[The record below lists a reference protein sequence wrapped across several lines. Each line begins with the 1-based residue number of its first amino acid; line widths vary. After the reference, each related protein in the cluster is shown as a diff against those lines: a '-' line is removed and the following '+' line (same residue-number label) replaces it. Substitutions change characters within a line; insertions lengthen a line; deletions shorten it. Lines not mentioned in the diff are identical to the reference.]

1 MTRVPSSMH
10 CGQAILYNSS
20 ILYGGGDG
28 DNKRR
33 IIKFDLSQKKWEEF
47 SLYLYESFSMSVVQG
62 KLLVVGGYDAVKDE
76 YSNRVSEWER
86 ERVQLGQHTGE
97 PFTDSQIRCRQHR
110 LQEVVDSG
118 WWFQWR
124 STGQS
129 GHFELRDVRPVAL
142 AEHAPPTTHVCT
154 PVDPLPKPD
163 KQRGTVVPRQH
174 EQGVWPKRT
183 ETSVLHLQSG
193 SVQHQL

>member
-1 MTRVPSSMH
+1 
-10 CGQAILYNSS
+10 
-20 ILYGGGDG
+20 
-28 DNKRR
+28 
-33 IIKFDLSQKKWEEF
+33 
-47 SLYLYESFSMSVVQG
+47 MSVVQG

-76 YSNRVSEWER
+76 YLQVER
-86 ERVQLGQHTGE
+86 ERVQLGLHTGE

-142 AEHAPPTTHVCT
+142 AEHAPPTTHVRT
-154 PVDPLPKPD
+154 PVNPLPKPD
-163 KQRGTVVPRQH
+163 EQRSTVVPRQH

-183 ETSVLHLQSG
+183 ETSVLHLPDEPPREAWHMGGASPAPT
-193 SVQHQL
+193 VQLGHGHSTRTPPSDWRP